1 MLVQRQICDWT
12 MGLHACMTCRVMA
25 CCEHP
30 AEPPDKQLCASGA
43 GAWGLSPERQCA
55 PHARAAQR
63 RPSPSGH
70 RYVTLLTSK
79 PRTSPLSLS
88 TGHQQPPHVQA
99 ASPIPYPGDPGARLV
114 QVLRLARG
122 GQDAAHARAVQRRP
136 GRRAGPVGRQARV
149 DVEHARHAQRH
160 RVHGRAHQRPRA
172 EHACAGAGAVS
183 GDRAPDCNP
192 NHACPWHMA
201 SRHASRVVTPAAVAV
216 PQPPT
221 RAARWNQGALA
232 WRVRRREL
240 HDLPVRVRRV
250 RRLRPEERAHA
261 LPCAGRGHA
270 RSPSRAGGRRAP
282 ASAELACMHLALA
295 SGLRLEMALTADR
308 PLTTACRPGRR
319 RQRRFL
325 CCCSA
330 ASCHKFKLH
339 RCRQLI
345 GDLEFDNAIASDGEA
360 PCDHDSCWTSLA
372 EGVLHEQ
379 P

>member
-1 MLVQRQICDWT
+1 

-149 DVEHARHAQRH
+149 DVEHARNAQRH

-183 GDRAPDCNP
+183 GDRAPDCP
-192 NHACPWHMA
+192 QIMHARGTWQAGMP
-201 SRHASRVVTPAAVAV
+201 VVSSLLQQSPCHSHQHGLPAG
-216 PQPPT
+216 T
-221 RAARWNQGALA
+221 RARSPGACVGASCTICQCACAACAACARKNAPTPSPARGTTKRGHPAEQGAG
-232 WRVRRREL
+232 V
-240 HDLPVRVRRV
+240 
-250 RRLRPEERAHA
+250 RLRP
-261 LPCAGRGHA
+261 L
-270 RSPSRAGGRRAP
+270 SSRA
-282 ASAELACMHLALA
+282 CTWVLA
-295 SGLRLEMALTADR
+295 SGLGLEMALTADR
-308 PLTTACRPGRR
+308 PLSTACRPGRR
-319 RQRRFL
+319 RQMLALLMVLL
-325 CCCSA
+325 CCMLSQA
-330 ASCHKFKLH
+330 ASQSSAN
-339 RCRQLI
+339 RRPRVR
-345 GDLEFDNAIASDGEA
+345 S
-360 PCDHDSCWTSLA
+360 CDC
-372 EGVLHEQ
+372 Q
-379 P
+379 